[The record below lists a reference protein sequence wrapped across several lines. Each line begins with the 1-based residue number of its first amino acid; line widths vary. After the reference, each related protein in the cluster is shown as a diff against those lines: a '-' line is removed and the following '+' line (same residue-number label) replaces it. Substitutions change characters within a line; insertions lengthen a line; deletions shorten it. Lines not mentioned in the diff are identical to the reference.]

1 MELHQQLAWDCL
13 TKKEQ
18 DSLFLNISQGLSTRR
33 TGEIM
38 GMSHYKYLEM
48 KARAEKFLKMF
59 SDYFYLHPSLV
70 RPGAPLTEAFKD
82 YLYGCI
88 LKRLSKEEAL
98 NYAGDSAWVLKEF
111 NTKKITVNM
120 ERLAKSEDPW
130 DKDLY
135 KLIME
140 FDRWNN
146 FRILPQLL
154 QAPSA
159 YKRRT
164 NKKYKIYLKYLHR
177 IPDFKIKYIL
187 DTFWKKNGKRRYIAL
202 VSNIFQYGYQ
212 VVPIGVT
219 KEIFDRLTEMK
230 IYIFEDMGNADDFG
244 IQVSRYFEIG
254 DPHSGLEFWKTFNE
268 LIEKSM
274 NYKEI
279 NNMSFSVEGL
289 DMAYKLKKR
298 PQSQLM
304 QEGKKQKALQR
315 AADEDFAN

>member
-59 SDYFYLHPSLV
+59 SDYFYLHPSLI

-268 LIEKSM
+268 LIEKSI

-315 AADEDFAN
+315 ADNEDFAN